1 MESKTY
7 QEQVIKRR
15 VWHGVEYLLGRWG
28 VETLDVK
35 QEINSTLFLCLK
47 TSTMAT
53 QETLHIGHLI
63 KTVFDESGM
72 TVSEFARQ
80 IHLERTTVY
89 SLFERPSID
98 SLQLARISV
107 VLKHNFL
114 SDIEQHFGL
123 IPQVSSFTLHF
134 DNLSPEA
141 VSQLADLLK
150 VNN

>member
-1 MESKTY
+1 MWY
-7 QEQVIKRR
+7 
-15 VWHGVEYLLGRWG
+15 GVEYLLGAWG

-53 QETLHIGHLI
+53 QQDIHIGHLI
-63 KTVFDESGM
+63 KAVFDESGM

-98 SLQLARISV
+98 SMQLAQISL

-114 SDIEQHFGL
+114 SDVEEHYGL
-123 IPQVSSFTLHF
+123 IPKASSFAIHL
-134 DNLSPEA
+134 DNLSPEI
-141 VSQLADLLK
+141 VLQLADLLK
-150 VNN
+150 ESN